1 MKKKNKILVIAA
13 HPDDE
18 VLGCG
23 GSLILHKMKKDEIN
37 VVFMSNGVSSRAKKN
52 YLEIEQRKKMAIKVS
67 KKLDIKNTLFL
78 DFPDNELD
86 KVSLLTIT
94 KKIENIIFKI
104 KPNLIYTHS
113 FSDLNIDHQK
123 TFEATLTA
131 CRPQPKFSVKEIYS
145 FEIPSSTGWHH
156 YKLKRFN
163 PNLYIDISKTIKKK
177 NELLKI
183 YSKEMRKAPHAR
195 SMKGLENLSRY
206 RGNQVGLKNA
216 EAFEVIRILK

>member
-1 MKKKNKILVIAA
+1 MIRKNKVLVIAA

-23 GSLILHKMKKDEIN
+23 GSLVLHKIRKDEIS
-37 VVFMSNGVSSRAKKN
+37 VIFMSNGVSSRSKEN
-52 YLEIEQRKKMAIKVS
+52 YSEIIKRKKMAQMVC
-67 KKLDIKNTLFL
+67 KKLNIKNAFFL

-86 KVSLLTIT
+86 KISLLTIT
-94 KKIENIIFKI
+94 KKIEKIIYKI
-104 KPNLIYTHS
+104 KPTLIYTHS

-131 CRPQPKFSVKEIYS
+131 CRPQPKFSVREIYS

-156 YKLKRFN
+156 YKIKKFN
-163 PNLYIDISKTIKKK
+163 PNLYIDITKIIKKK
-177 NELLKI
+177 SELLKI
-183 YSKEMRKAPHAR
+183 YSKEMRKEPHAR
-195 SMKGLENLSRY
+195 SIKGLLNLSRY
-206 RGNQVGLKNA
+206 RGNQVRLKNA

>member
-1 MKKKNKILVIAA
+1 MQKKIKILVIAA

-52 YLEIEQRKKMAIKVS
+52 YLEIVQRKKMAIKVS
-67 KKLDIKNTLFL
+67 KKLDIKNTFFL

-131 CRPQPKFSVKEIYS
+131 CRPQPKFSVKE
-145 FEIPSSTGWHH
+145 P
-156 YKLKRFN
+156 
-163 PNLYIDISKTIKKK
+163 
-177 NELLKI
+177 
-183 YSKEMRKAPHAR
+183 
-195 SMKGLENLSRY
+195 LSRMP
-206 RGNQVGLKNA
+206 NWD
-216 EAFEVIRILK
+216 IRRSCRTQDIERLRTLQGRLLQ

>member
-1 MKKKNKILVIAA
+1 MIRKNKVLVIAA

-23 GSLILHKMKKDEIN
+23 GSLVLHKIRKDEIS
-37 VVFMSNGVSSRAKKN
+37 VIFMSNGVSSRSKEN
-52 YLEIEQRKKMAIKVS
+52 YSEIIKRKKMAQMVC
-67 KKLDIKNTLFL
+67 KKLNIKNAFFL

-86 KVSLLTIT
+86 KISLLTIT
-94 KKIENIIFKI
+94 KKIEKIIYKI
-104 KPNLIYTHS
+104 KPTLIYTHS

-131 CRPQPKFSVKEIYS
+131 CRPQPKFSVREIYS

-156 YKLKRFN
+156 YKIKKFN
-163 PNLYIDISKTIKKK
+163 PNLYIDITKIIKKS
-177 NELLKI
+177 ELLKI
-183 YSKEMRKAPHAR
+183 YSKEMRKEPHAR
-195 SMKGLENLSRY
+195 SIKGLLNLSRY

>member
-1 MKKKNKILVIAA
+1 MNRKKKILVIAA

-23 GSLILHKMKKDEIN
+23 GSLLLHKIRKDEIN
-37 VVFMSNGVSSRAKKN
+37 IIFMSNGVSSRSKENFSEVIK
-52 YLEIEQRKKMAIKVS
+52 RKKMAH
-67 KKLDIKNTLFL
+67 
-78 DFPDNELD
+78 FPDNEMD
-86 KVSLLTIT
+86 KISLLTIT
-94 KKIENIIFKI
+94 KKIEKIIFKI
-104 KPNLIYTHS
+104 KPTLIYTHS

-156 YKLKRFN
+156 YKLKKFN
-163 PNLYIDISKTIKKK
+163 PNLYVDITKIIKKK
-177 NELLKI
+177 CELLKI
-183 YSKEMRKAPHAR
+183 YSKEMRKPPHAR
-195 SMKGLENLSRY
+195 SIKGLLNLSSY

-216 EAFEVIRILK
+216 EAFEIIRILK